1 MFLVTRT
8 FNQRKNM
15 KKIFIIAAVCLL
27 HTLSATAAGKVGQCV
42 FPKTK
47 VAKNG
52 NLEWI
57 KPVHI
62 ASAPNATNTQILKSL
77 SAFTINAEAKG
88 YIQLATVPDYDKPD
102 PEKYAGKIVGW
113 AKLSDFNFLDLRN
126 CN

>member
-1 MFLVTRT
+1 M
-8 FNQRKNM
+8 RK
-15 KKIFIIAAVCLL
+15 IIAIAVIGLL
-27 HTLSATAAGKVGQCV
+27 PTLSANAAGNIGQCV

-62 ASAPNATNTQILKSL
+62 ASAPNATDTQILKSL

-113 AKLSDFNFLDLRN
+113 AKLSDFKFLALRN